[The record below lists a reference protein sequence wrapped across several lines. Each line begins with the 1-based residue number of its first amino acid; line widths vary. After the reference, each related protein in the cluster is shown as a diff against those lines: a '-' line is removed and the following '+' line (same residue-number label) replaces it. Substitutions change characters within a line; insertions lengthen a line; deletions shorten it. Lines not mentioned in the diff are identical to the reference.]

1 MSTAAAVLQNTQIG
15 RSTAHTATI
24 YLKEAKYEFLKS
36 LRLRVYS
43 VSVIAFPLMFYVL
56 FGLVLNSKE
65 ALVGGMSFPTYLIAT
80 YGTFGVM
87 GASLFGTASGLAAD
101 RGLGWLQVKR
111 ASPMPPFA
119 YFLAKAILAMIF
131 SAIVVSLLLTLG
143 IIFGGVHMPLAQIA
157 QAARNA
163 GRRIDSVLCHGPGDR
178 LLCRTKFRAFRHQP
192 VLLPIVVLQRPVGAL
207 HVLAQADAADR
218 TRPAA
223 LSLVAIGAW
232 SGRRRTPRVR
242 RHPLGSSI
250 RLHPDLPGHRPH
262 RLPARSGKVVR
273 LNAPRAGRE
282 RCRAERNA
290 GDADRIRIRAR
301 IHACRSSGIIGAPSG
316 AGFRIRAAHRKE
328 HPMSATK
335 KGYSSTLAL
344 MLLGTLALCGGARWL
359 PVLIPAAILI
369 CYATVRSTYSRSRN

>member
-157 QAARNA
+157 RLLATLVAGSIPFSAMGLAIGYFAGPNSAPSVINLFYFPLSFCSGLWVPYMFLPKLMRQIALALPPYHLSQLALGVVGA
-163 GRRIDSVLCHGPGDR
+163 GRHESAAIHWEVL
-178 LLCRTKFRAFRHQP
+178 FAFT
-192 VLLPIVVLQRPVGAL
+192 LIC
-207 HVLAQADAADR
+207 
-218 TRPAA
+218 
-223 LSLVAIGAW
+223 
-232 SGRRRTPRVR
+232 
-242 RHPLGSSI
+242 LGI
-250 RLHPDLPGHRPH
+250 
-262 RLPARSGKVVR
+262 
-273 LNAPRAGRE
+273 
-282 RCRAERNA
+282 
-290 GDADRIRIRAR
+290 AR
-301 IHACRSSGIIGAPSG
+301 I
-316 AGFRIRAAHRKE
+316 GFQRDQGKLY
-328 HPMSATK
+328 
-335 KGYSSTLAL
+335 G
-344 MLLGTLALCGGARWL
+344 
-359 PVLIPAAILI
+359 
-369 CYATVRSTYSRSRN
+369 